1 MENKKS
7 NFWEEMGK
15 PFVVLVVICLVASF
29 LLGVA
34 NDVTKPV
41 IEANAAAAAEA
52 TRKSVLPTATS
63 FTEVAVPAGVN
74 ADSIFVDDGGSG
86 YVITSSVYGYHGNI
100 PVTIG
105 FDADGKVVALSAN
118 VSSETQGVGSRAGQA
133 SFLDKFVGLSGS
145 ADSVDTLTSATYS
158 STAVRQA
165 VSDAMAALDAV
176 K

>member
-15 PFVVLVVICLVASF
+15 PFVVLVVICLIASF

-41 IEANAAAAAEA
+41 IAANAAAAAEA

-63 FTEVAVPAGVN
+63 FTEVAVPEGVN

-86 YVITSSVYGYHGNI
+86 YVITSSVYGYHGDI

-105 FDADGKVVALSAN
+105 FDADGKIVALEAN
-118 VSSETQGVGSRAGQA
+118 VSSETQGVGSRAGA
-133 SFLDKFVGLSGS
+133 AAFLDKFVGLSGS

-158 STAVRQA
+158 SGAVRQA
-165 VSDAMAALDAV
+165 VSNAMAALEAV